1 MIRCQQCECIH
12 PDGAISCDRCGYP
25 LLSLVDAGLPHPS
38 AVAAAAGSSAI
49 ELWPAD
55 EPDDPIRCDAPAME
69 THHDR
74 SGKPFARPASPDFP
88 MNENASD
95 AQVVH
100 ATIPATDRA
109 DKSPTPPPAP
119 SIRPKLVV
127 LRGMKIDTEY
137 PVYEGR
143 NTVGRFADKPVDIDL
158 VSQESNEQI
167 WCSRQH
173 AVVLF
178 DKGNVSIEDL
188 NSLNGTWVNGVRI
201 YAGQPR
207 QLRPGDVVQIGTVQ
221 MKLVMG

>member
-1 MIRCQQCECIH
+1 
-12 PDGAISCDRCGYP
+12 
-25 LLSLVDAGLPHPS
+25 
-38 AVAAAAGSSAI
+38 
-49 ELWPAD
+49 
-55 EPDDPIRCDAPAME
+55 
-69 THHDR
+69 
-74 SGKPFARPASPDFP
+74 
-88 MNENASD
+88 MNEPE

-109 DKSPTPPPAP
+109 DKPMTPPPSP

-127 LRGMKIDTEY
+127 LRGMRIDTEY

-158 VSQESNEQI
+158 VSQESPEQI

-173 AVVLF
+173 AVVIF
-178 DKGNVSIEDL
+178 EKGNVLIEDL